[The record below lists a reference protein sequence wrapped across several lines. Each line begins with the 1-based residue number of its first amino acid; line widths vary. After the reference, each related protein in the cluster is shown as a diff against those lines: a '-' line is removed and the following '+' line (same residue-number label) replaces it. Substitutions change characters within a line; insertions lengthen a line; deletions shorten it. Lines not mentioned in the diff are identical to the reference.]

1 MRSFLIATTLLVAA
15 SALATTPTIDGL
27 SIPSEFA
34 SAAVAVQDTNTQ
46 FGDNE
51 NELDRMFVT
60 SDAGFMYIGITGNL
74 ADNNALTIFLQTT
87 PLGDTG
93 AVLDTNPPGPCP
105 GDNPTVLRMLS
116 GTTMDDG
123 ADPDA
128 GDGFNPNWALTISV
142 GKFPGHSD
150 YQLVLACD
158 LTDLTTNTT
167 TSLGIGAVTSRP
179 GQPTPAGSGLLT
191 GNSGVKIAIDNRNDV
206 GVGDWGGSPTP
217 NPGDAESAD
226 SGIEIAIPRSL
237 ISLAANTN
245 VTLFAFLTN
254 NAQGGGVGPC
264 DRAGYASNQA
274 LPGLG
279 GNGNLAS
286 FDTVNPPLIDFSGPQ
301 GPGTQFVTVL
311 VP

>member
-1 MRSFLIATTLLVAA
+1 MRNFLTALTLLATA
-15 SALATTPTIDGL
+15 WALATTPTIDGL
-27 SIPSEFA
+27 AIPSEFA
-34 SAAVAVQDTNTQ
+34 SAAAAVQDTNTQ

-51 NELDRMFVT
+51 NELDQMFVT
-60 SDAGFMYIGITGNL
+60 SDATNLYIGLTGNL
-74 ADNNALTIFLQTT
+74 SDNNALTIFIQTT

-105 GDNPTVLRMLS
+105 GDNPTILRMFS
-116 GTTMDDG
+116 GTTLDDG
-123 ADPDA
+123 SDPDA
-128 GDGFNPNWALTISV
+128 GDGFNPNWALTVSV

-150 YQLVLACD
+150 YQLVMACD

-179 GQPTPAGSGLLT
+179 GQPTPPGSGLLT
-191 GNSGVKIAIDNRNDV
+191 GNSGVKIAIDNRNGL
-206 GVGDWGGSPTP
+206 GVGDWNAAPAP
-217 NPGDAESAD
+217 APGDAESAD
-226 SGIEIAIPRSL
+226 SGIEIAIPRGL
-237 ISLAANTN
+237 LGLAPNTN
-245 VTLFAFLTN
+245 VTLFSFITN

-264 DRAGYASNQA
+264 NRAGYASNQA

-279 GNGNLAS
+279 GNGNLAN
-286 FDTVNPPLIDFSGPQ
+286 FDTVNPPLLDFSGPQ